1 VAGDLTEG
9 VDGHVSVGHPRQA
22 GMPQAVALE
31 LLVAEPGDDRV
42 PGGCTPKGG
51 SGDPA
56 ASRAG
61 EQPSLIEAG
70 A

>member
-1 VAGDLTEG
+1 VAF
-9 VDGHVSVGHPRQA
+9 
-22 GMPQAVALE
+22 E

-42 PGGCTPKGG
+42 PGGSIPKGG
-51 SGDPA
+51 GGDPA